1 LASLNAL
8 VSDVILDPGFNR
20 DDFVS
25 FRAEKELG
33 KLDHYAILKDGVVSP
48 DTWSVDSVEISL
60 PGTRH
65 KFPSKSEAPTFTVED
80 VYNRNII
87 DVIGAALRKPDAE
100 TFHLFPF
107 ELHWKPS
114 NHEPSR
120 RICLEL
126 YSSDE
131 FVQAHLEVQGLAHK
145 NNCQHEAVVIGLMLW
160 SDSTQLTQFG
170 SSYLWPIYLF
180 FANQS
185 KYACNKPSSSSSH
198 HIAYIPKLTDS
209 TFKSA
214 YRDIFGTD
222 PSNDIMTHSH
232 WELVHAVYLLLMN
245 KDFMH
250 AYVYGCEF
258 EFWDGII
265 RQWFPRWFIHAT
277 DYPEKSRIPLL
288 GTDRDMRFRE
298 KNPRVDRPAD
308 VANAEKLLYEKGI
321 ALSNNSYN
329 EILKFTSR
337 VPTRS
342 TFSIRLQEH
351 GFDHHSVLAPDLM
364 HESEL
369 GVWKA
374 LLTHLIRVCQ
384 AEKGD
389 TVAELDRRYCAVPTF
404 GRDTIRKFP
413 KSCSTPVFEGLF
425 PAKHNKII
433 MGVLFEMQTWHSLA
447 KLRAHDVLDSLP
459 DLKAS
464 TKRLGKSFREF
475 AKVTCAAYETEELPS
490 EAAARARREALAAS
504 KGRST
509 TGKKRSVRG
518 KKHFS
523 LTTPKLHLLG
533 HYAFAIAR
541 LGTTDNYNTQTG
553 ELEHHRMK
561 MFLYARAAKGNY
573 VAGIAKQ
580 HLRQRKIQILNTK
593 ASKSL
598 EVRKHR
604 MKLQACMPFDAV
616 ETLLSDS
623 PFIHYQMSQED
634 PALVDFRDKLK
645 HHLLVRIL
653 GQPFS
658 GDEEEFSLEEINHV
672 HIVNDTIYRHK
683 VVRINFTTYDLRRE
697 QDSLNPRTHADVM
710 VLAREDEKGG
720 HPFWYCRIIGA
731 FHARIL
737 YHTPDK
743 YTSDSDYQNM
753 DFLWVRWFG
762 PCLEL
767 GGGWEKKRLHRLSF
781 INPETDD
788 TPLFGFLDPACVL
801 RGVYLIPA
809 FHHGRSD
816 NGIPGT
822 IGRPESDEGQDYNYY
837 DINMFVDR
845 DMFMCYRGGGIGHRE
860 IWDALSVFRN
870 DRDPI
875 DLQMRAI
882 AASNYQTAQHE
893 EDSEEEF
900 DVMQIEGAGGNLN
913 DKEGDDEEYERVEIV
928 QTVSNEED
936 VEGGEVLDEKEVGD
950 ELGAEDGEVEDNG
963 FGGLAYAPL

>member
-1 LASLNAL
+1 MPQCSCGFSADYGRPWSTHIRQCPKAKVKRRRKEAPDPGTAPTVLVSMAIDAPLFIEGRSTMAIIPGVGPTPVEEESVDLKGNEELEYVSDAAMDISKVEHLVPLEKSLSPPPVYPSGRPRRKTRLPARFRDNPIPPPPVVELAPATYQWENTPSDITPDDAVPSVEPYTTTSNSFGLYRIYPAGKPSYTPDICLSLDDMADSPTFNTRGRTSQKYTTKTHGGSGGGGAVPGSADYSGPFSNQGSHSLMSWYHNYPTLSLASLNAL

-87 DVIGAALRKPDAE
+87 DVIGAALREPDAE

-126 YSSDE
+126 YNSDE

-185 KYACNKPSSSSSH
+185 KYARNKPSSSSSH

-222 PSNDIMTHSH
+222 PSNDIMTHSRR
-232 WELVHAVYLLLMN
+232 ELVHAVYLLLMN

-321 ALSNNSYN
+321 ALSNDSYN

-342 TFSIRLQEH
+342 AFSIRLQEH

-389 TVAELDRRYCAVPTF
+389 TVAELDRRYRAVPTF

-413 KSCSTPVFEGLF
+413 KSVSAMSKLAARDFEDLLQCSTPVFEGLF

-490 EAAARARREALAAS
+490 
-504 KGRST
+504 
-509 TGKKRSVRG
+509 
-518 KKHFS
+518 
-523 LTTPKLHLLG
+523 
-533 HYAFAIAR
+533 
-541 LGTTDNYNTQTG
+541 
-553 ELEHHRMK
+553 
-561 MFLYARAAKGNY
+561 
-573 VAGIAKQ
+573 
-580 HLRQRKIQILNTK
+580 
-593 ASKSL
+593 
-598 EVRKHR
+598 
-604 MKLQACMPFDAV
+604 
-616 ETLLSDS
+616 
-623 PFIHYQMSQED
+623 
-634 PALVDFRDKLK
+634 
-645 HHLLVRIL
+645 
-653 GQPFS
+653 
-658 GDEEEFSLEEINHV
+658 
-672 HIVNDTIYRHK
+672 
-683 VVRINFTTYDLRRE
+683 
-697 QDSLNPRTHADVM
+697 
-710 VLAREDEKGG
+710 
-720 HPFWYCRIIGA
+720 
-731 FHARIL
+731 
-737 YHTPDK
+737 
-743 YTSDSDYQNM
+743 
-753 DFLWVRWFG
+753 
-762 PCLEL
+762 
-767 GGGWEKKRLHRLSF
+767 
-781 INPETDD
+781 
-788 TPLFGFLDPACVL
+788 
-801 RGVYLIPA
+801 
-809 FHHGRSD
+809 
-816 NGIPGT
+816 T

-845 DMFMCYRGGGIGHRE
+845 DMFMRYRGGGIGHRE

-913 DKEGDDEEYERVEIV
+913 DEEGDDEEYERVEIV
-928 QTVSNEED
+928 QTVPNEED